1 MAKERVKTF
10 RNTGSAQEPNWQQ
23 YFVETLAECIFMS
36 DGDESPQNIVEYIT
50 KQLTQSK
57 DDMTTAVNKLLEGYA
72 KSEHTHKTADIT
84 DLPEWVK
91 EGEKPT
97 YTAED
102 VGAIPTT
109 AKGEAHGVAS
119 LDESGHVPVA
129 QLPSYV
135 DDVIEGTY
143 VSETEFHSSEG
154 SPVQLESGKI
164 YLDTETNKQY
174 RWSGSKLV
182 VVSESL
188 ALGETPSSA
197 YPGDKGKE
205 AYEHAKSKHAPTD
218 AEKNKIESISVNGA
232 TASPDDSRNVEISV
246 PVISFGTQE
255 PENAPANSLF
265 FKISE

>member
-10 RNTGSAQEPNWQQ
+10 RNAGTVQDPNWQP

-36 DGDESPQNIVEYIT
+36 DGDDSPQNIVEYIT
-50 KQLTQSK
+50 AQLTQSK

-102 VGAIPTT
+102 VGAIPET
-109 AKGEAHGVAS
+109 AKGTPEGVAS
-119 LDESGHVPVA
+119 LDESGHVPAA

-143 VSETEFHSSEG
+143 IDETTFHDSKG
-154 SPVQLESGKI
+154 SPVQTESGKI
-164 YLDTETNKQY
+164 YLDTETNIQY
-174 RWSGSKLV
+174 RWSGSQFAKITDN
-182 VVSESL
+182 L
-188 ALGETPSSA
+188 ALGDTASTA
-197 YPGDKGKE
+197 YPGDKGKA
-205 AYEHAKSKHAPTD
+205 AYEHSTSPHAPTD
-218 AEKNKIESISVNGA
+218 AEKNKIESISVNG
-232 TASPDDSRNVEISV
+232 TAAVPDESRKVEIAV